1 MSRPF
6 DKLRDLAFQKAKVVE
21 PVEIEDSTEL
31 NADQKMNN
39 QSTKSNQYGKLQ
51 RIRAREH
58 P

>member
-1 MSRPF
+1 MNRPF
-6 DKLRDLAFQKAKVVE
+6 DRLRDLAFQKSKVIE

-31 NADQKMNN
+31 NADHKTDN